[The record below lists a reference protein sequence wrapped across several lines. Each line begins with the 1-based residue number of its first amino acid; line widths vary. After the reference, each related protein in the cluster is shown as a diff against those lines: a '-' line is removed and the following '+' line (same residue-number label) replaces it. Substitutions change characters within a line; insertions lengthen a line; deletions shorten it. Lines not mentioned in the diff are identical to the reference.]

1 MAAKAAG
8 GPFAFDRSAWKCP
21 TIPRTA
27 FRLLRN
33 STFTLSSDC
42 TMTDTTVT
50 TVLYLESDELTRRTV
65 SRRLGRSGFQ
75 VRSANSIDAALTIL
89 ESLSCVPV
97 IVLDLQLPG
106 TTGEN
111 AVRRFQSRQPA
122 APLIVFGCDLTD
134 ERLSTL
140 ESLSVSPRYCLC
152 KPCPF
157 DTLVSAIREVGGRIR
172 EDDASAEPNS
182 TAKPPA
188 PETTTPVV
196 QQTER
201 PA

>member
-1 MAAKAAG
+1 M
-8 GPFAFDRSAWKCP
+8 
-21 TIPRTA
+21 IPRTA

-106 TTGEN
+106 ITDED

-122 APLIVFGCDLTD
+122 ARLIVCGCDLTD
-134 ERLSTL
+134 EKLSSL
-140 ESLSVSPRYCLC
+140 ESLSVSRRYCLC

-157 DTLVSAIREVGGRIR
+157 DTLISAIREAGGRIR